1 VTKVAGMAQKAIL
14 AKIPAKP
21 GMRADLVKA
30 AQAAI
35 DNANTEPGTTYYILH
50 EDDKD
55 ADLLWM
61 YELYTDEAARDAHLS
76 SDGMKALG
84 PIMGPFV
91 GGKMEL
97 IFLTP
102 TIGKGL

>member
-1 VTKVAGMAQKAIL
+1 MGQKAIL

-21 GMRADLVKA
+21 GMRDDLVKA

-35 DNANTEPGTTYYILH
+35 DNANTEAGTLLYILH
-50 EDDKD
+50 ENDKD

-61 YELYTDEAARDAHLS
+61 YELYTDQTAVDAHMK
-76 SDGMKALG
+76 SDGFKALG
-84 PIMGPFV
+84 PVMGPFI